1 MNNEIENA
9 ILKLDRHHDL
19 TLRDAGRDCIHV
31 HWGRVWITRSGD
43 GRDHVVNG
51 GESLAISRDGTT
63 VLTAMSDAGV
73 SLMKHCASPDSKLDQ
88 TASEQGA
95 GHHLDA
101 ALGLSRSAVPS
112 YDEID
117 RRIDRAH
124 QLRADLF
131 SEAIGKAW
139 ASLRGALAIG

>member
-9 ILKLDRHHDL
+9 ILKLDRHRDL

-73 SLMKHCASPDSKLDQ
+73 SLMKHCASPDTKLDR
-88 TASEQGA
+88 TVREQGA
-95 GHHLDA
+95 DDGLNA
-101 ALGLSRSAVPS
+101 ALGMSRSAMPS
-112 YDEID
+112 YEEID
-117 RRIDRAH
+117 RRVDRAH
-124 QLRADLF
+124 QLRADVF
-131 SEAIGKAW
+131 SEAIGRAW
-139 ASLRGALAIG
+139 ASVRGALAI